1 MSPDNRYAALIL
13 KEVSG
18 DPLHKGLLRPPLT
31 LACLISEYSRLIFP
45 MRGSVS
51 PIIDS
56 VFDEA
61 LRYLNL
67 GAYQTL
73 KEFVT
78 NSKGIL
84 YAKDLAAHERA
95 GVLEHAAFILTTD
108 DKIEEMALEEKLPHV
123 FISQCYGRE
132 LTVRTRYLEGDFY
145 EQLTCRLPAYVKI
158 SSQVGRLAV
167 QMDNRS
173 VCKSV

>member
-1 MSPDNRYAALIL
+1 VFPDNRYAALIL

-18 DPLHKGLLRPPLT
+18 DPLHKGLLRSPLT

-45 MRGSVS
+45 MRGAVS

-61 LRYLNL
+61 LRYLDL
-67 GAYQTL
+67 EAYQTL

-84 YAKDLAAHERA
+84 YAKDLAADERA
-95 GVLEHAAFILTTD
+95 GVLEHAAFI
-108 DKIEEMALEEKLPHV
+108 
-123 FISQCYGRE
+123 SQCYGRE
-132 LTVRTRYLEGDFY
+132 LIVRTWYLEGDFY
-145 EQLTCRLPAYVKI
+145 EQLAGRLPAYVKI
-158 SSQVGRLAV
+158 SSRIGRLAA
-167 QMDNRS
+167 QTRRNAPDAAPRR
-173 VCKSV
+173 KQGD